1 MVQHY
6 AIFSS
11 GRIFNNHKQFTE
23 RSWTLLT
30 KFLRPFL
37 LPHSCLTSSLP
48 HCKKALDISDPVFI
62 TVEILFEKLAMNLVT
77 YTQYQPTPFL
87 LGVTAFSPKFS
98 KRGIRKKMSAWNGL
112 KSSCHGYLPGGVYYV
127 SCQNK
132 TFKNKTWLWGLNFKC
147 WSCLF

>member
-62 TVEILFEKLAMNLVT
+62 AVEILFEKLAMNLVT
-77 YTQYQPTPFL
+77 YTQYQPTPLSVGDDSFQSQIFKTGDQEKNECLEWLKEFL
-87 LGVTAFSPKFS
+87 PWIF
-98 KRGIRKKMSAWNGL
+98 AW
-112 KSSCHGYLPGGVYYV
+112 GGVLCFL
-127 SCQNK
+127 SK
-132 TFKNKTWLWGLNFKC
+132 
-147 WSCLF
+147 